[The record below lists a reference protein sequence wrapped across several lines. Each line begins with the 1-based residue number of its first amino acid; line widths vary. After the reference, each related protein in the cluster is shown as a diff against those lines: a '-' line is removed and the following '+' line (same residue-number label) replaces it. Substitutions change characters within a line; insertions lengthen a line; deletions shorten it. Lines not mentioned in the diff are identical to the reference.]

1 VNTIHSLAIGKFKEA
16 HMAGFFSRKAKTEVA
31 DTRLDELAA
40 KAERGTAVEAALD
53 RSFAVIEFA
62 LDGTVLGAN
71 ANFLAALGYTLD
83 EIRGRHHSMFVEA
96 KERETPA
103 YRAFWEK
110 LRRGEF
116 DAGQYRRIAKDG
128 ADVWIQASYNP
139 ILDAAGKPVRVM
151 KVATDITADKL
162 RNAGFEG
169 QIEAIN
175 KVQAVI
181 EFTLDGTV
189 VQANQ
194 NFLATLGYRMDEIA
208 GRHHSMFLPAGE
220 ADTPAY
226 RAFWEK
232 LRRGEYEAGQF
243 RRMGKGGK
251 EVWIQASYN
260 PILDASGKPV
270 KVVKFATDI
279 TEQVMLAR
287 GMRSVAET
295 VASAA
300 AQVRSSSQLIAS
312 TAEETTRQAMVV
324 SAAASQ
330 ASGSVQAV
338 AAAGEEMT
346 SSIEEIARQ
355 VVESAAVSNSGVN
368 EAEATSAAVRE
379 LEQTAH
385 KIGDVVRLISDIA
398 SQTNLLALNAT
409 IEAARAG
416 EAGKGF
422 AVVASEVKALANQT
436 GKATDE
442 IAGQIASMQQATA
455 SAVAAI
461 ASIARTIVRTAEIA
475 NMISAAVEEQS
486 ATTQEIARSASQAAT
501 GTNEVAHNITGVND
515 AAQHTGRAATEM
527 VEAADSL
534 NQQADR
540 MRADV
545 AEYLKKLGV
554 AA

>member
-1 VNTIHSLAIGKFKEA
+1 MVSL
-16 HMAGFFSRKAKTEVA
+16 FSRKLNSDAV
-31 DTRLDELAA
+31 DNRIHELEA
-40 KAERGTAVEAALD
+40 KAERGAAVEAALD

-62 LDGTVLGAN
+62 LDGTVIGAN

-83 EIRGRHHSMFVEA
+83 EIRGRHHSMFVDA
-96 KERETPA
+96 AERETSA

-116 DAGQYRRIAKDG
+116 DAGQYRRVAKSG

-139 ILDAAGKPVRVM
+139 ILDGAGKPVRVM
-151 KVATDITADKL
+151 KVATDITAEKL

-169 QIEAIN
+169 QLEAIN

-181 EFTLDGTV
+181 EFKLDGTV
-189 VQANQ
+189 VHANP

-208 GRHHSMFLPAGE
+208 GRHHSMFLAAGE
-220 ADTPAY
+220 ADTAAY

-232 LRRGEYEAGQF
+232 LRRGEFEAGQF
-243 RRMGKGGK
+243 RRVGKGGR

-260 PILDASGKPV
+260 PILDAAGRPV

-355 VVESAAVSNSGVN
+355 VVESASVSNSGVS

-442 IAGQIASMQQATA
+442 IAGQIASMQQATS
-455 SAVAAI
+455 SAVTAI

-475 NMISAAVEEQS
+475 NVISAAVEEQS
-486 ATTQEIARSASQAAT
+486 ATTQEIARSASQAAS
-501 GTNEVAHNITGVND
+501 GTNEVAHNITGVNE
-515 AAQHTGRAATEM
+515 AASHTGRAASEM

-534 NQQADR
+534 SQQADR

-554 AA
+554 AV